1 MKKLLLTAIGVAFL
15 GLNAQTGYYQVPGAS
30 TGNPGSLN
38 SDAEYPPGG
47 GLATGWTTVVTGPQS
62 QTWSAAQNIPFNFKF
77 NGTAVT
83 QYKIGS
89 TGIVTFD
96 VGSSTACPSATP
108 AALPSAS
115 IPNQSVVIWGVDAK
129 LSGDYVVTKTFG
141 TAPNRQ
147 HWIMYASCT
156 EANLLNGW
164 AYMSI
169 VLEEGTN
176 NIHIVD
182 QRSNCVNGQSACS
195 NKTKLT
201 VGIQIDGSTA
211 VSVNGSPNY
220 AMVATNDPT
229 TVDNV
234 YYTFSPGTL
243 VDNDLTLVSVNLE
256 EFLKNTSAPFSIKFS
271 AKNTGGKAITS
282 INATYSLNGGSEVT
296 EDITGLN
303 LASGSSSELTFPTKW
318 TPSALGKYTIAVKIN
333 SVNSSADTF
342 GKNTGSVAVNVL
354 DKWIKRKILN
364 EIYTSSTCPPCAPG
378 NANYLNVVDGRTDH
392 STIKYQVYFPGTG
405 DPYCTQESRDRMN
418 FYAINS
424 VPRMEIDGGWDENA
438 NSFTTAL
445 YDQYQAK
452 PSFIEISGTAINTW
466 KNTITANIKLTPAAD
481 ITSSNLKLFAVI
493 VEGVTYKNKKS
504 NGETQFE
511 DVMKKMMPNS
521 TGMALSGLTK
531 DVDVDKTLSW
541 TFNGNYR
548 LPLDGTSAQH
558 INHATENSVET
569 WDDLKVVVFVQ
580 DATTKEVLQSET
592 FVVAM
597 ASTESVENNVLV
609 YPNPSNDLFHI
620 NSDVLRGEVAQVR
633 VTNLAG
639 QVVYEST
646 MSNGKAEIATAD
658 WTSGMYMVTVKS
670 NAVNFTTKMMVRH

>member
-1 MKKLLLTAIGVAFL
+1 MKKLLLTAIGAAFL
-15 GLNAQTGYYQVPGAS
+15 GLNAQSGYYQVPGTSA
-30 TGNPGSLN
+30 GNPGSLN

-47 GLATGWTTVVTGPQS
+47 GLATGWSTIVTGPQS
-62 QTWSAAQNIPFNFKF
+62 QTWSNAQTLPFNFKF
-77 NGTAVT
+77 DGSAVT

-89 TGIVTFD
+89 TGVVTFD
-96 VGSSTACPSATP
+96 VGSTVACPSATP

-115 IPNQSVVIWGVDAK
+115 IPDKSVVVWGVEAK

-147 HWIMYASCT
+147 HWIMFASCT

-169 VLEEGTN
+169 VFEETTN
-176 NIHIVD
+176 NIYIVD
-182 QRSNCVNGQSACS
+182 QRANCVNGQNACS

-201 VGIQIDGSTA
+201 LGVQIDGTKA
-211 VSVNGSPNY
+211 VSITGSPNY
-220 AMVATNDPT
+220 AMAATNDPT
-229 TVDNV
+229 TVDNS
-234 YYTFSPGTL
+234 YYTFSPGSL
-243 VDNDLTLVSVNLE
+243 LDNDASVVSVNLE
-256 EFLKNTSAPFSIKFS
+256 AYLKNTSAPFSIKFT

-282 INATYSLNGGSEVT
+282 VNATYSLNGGSEVT

-303 LASGSSSELTFPTKW
+303 LASGSTSEMTFPTKW
-318 TPSALGKYTIAVKIN
+318 NPSALGKYTVAVKIN

-342 GKNTGSVAVNVL
+342 GKNTGSVDVNVL

-378 NANYLNVVDGRTDH
+378 NANYQAVVDGKSDH
-392 STIKYQVYFPGTG
+392 STIKYQVNFPGTG
-405 DPYCTQESRDRMN
+405 DPYCTQESRDRMSY
-418 FYAINS
+418 YAVNS
-424 VPRMEIDGGWDENA
+424 VPRMEIDGGWDQNA
-438 NSFTTAL
+438 NSFTTGL

-452 PSFIEISGTAINTW
+452 PSFIEITGTAINTW

-481 ITSSNLKLFAVI
+481 IASSNLKLFAVI
-493 VEGVTYKNKKS
+493 TEGTTYKNKKS

-521 TGMALSGLTK
+521 SGMALSGLTK
-531 DVDVDKTLSW
+531 DVAVDKTLSW

-548 LPLDGTSAQH
+548 LSLDGTAAQH
-558 INHATENSVET
+558 INHATENSIET

-580 DATTKEVLQSET
+580 DATTKEILQSET
-592 FVVAM
+592 FLVAM

-609 YPNPSNDLFHI
+609 YPNPSNDMFNI
-620 NSDVLRGEVAQVR
+620 NSDVLRGEVAQIS

-639 QVVYEST
+639 QSVYEST
-646 MSNGKAEIATAD
+646 MSNGKAEISTAD
-658 WTSGMYMVTVKS
+658 WTNGMYMVTVKS
-670 NAVNFTTKMMVRH
+670 NSVNFTTKMMVRH